1 MPRIEPAHFRRLLEE
16 VIVMLNR
23 FNQFIEKWMFL
34 VTPCCLAVGV
44 LFPSVA
50 GLGVPYVP
58 IVFAFMTFIG
68 GLKSS
73 FRDIAEVFRKPLPL
87 LLSLVMLHVALP
99 ALACGL
105 GRLLF
110 PENMNVVTGMVLE
123 FAVPTAVV
131 GLMWVSIYHGNSPLS
146 LSLVIVDTLLAPFI
160 IPLTLRI
167 LVGSNVQIDPSQMM
181 LELLFMIALPALL
194 AMLLNQFSKGR
205 VKQTWPS
212 RLAPFSKLCLIF
224 VVTSNSSEVAPYI
237 RHMNAERFLVAGS
250 ILLLAASG
258 YALGWLLAALFR
270 QNHSITVSMIYG
282 SGMRNISAGAVI
294 ASAYFPPEVVFPVMI
309 GTLFQQILAA
319 LFGMLVSRKQRSTSV
334 SPNV

>member
-1 MPRIEPAHFRRLLEE
+1 
-16 VIVMLNR
+16 MLNR

-34 VTPCCLAVGV
+34 VTPCCLAIGV
-44 LFPSVA
+44 LFPSA
-50 GLGVPYVP
+50 AKLGVPYVP

-87 LLSLVMLHVALP
+87 LLILATLHIVLP
-99 ALACGL
+99 AAACGL

-110 PENMNVVTGMVLE
+110 PENTNIVTGIVLE
-123 FAVPTAVV
+123 FAVPAAVV
-131 GLMWVSIYHGNSPLS
+131 GLMWVSIYHGYSPLS
-146 LSLVIVDTLLAPFI
+146 LSLVILDTLLAPFV

-167 LVGSNVQIDPSQMM
+167 LVGSNVKIDASQMM
-181 LELLFMIALPALL
+181 LELLFMIALPALI
-194 AMLLNQFSKGR
+194 AMLLNQFSNGR
-205 VKQTWPS
+205 VKETWPS

-224 VVTSNSSEVAPYI
+224 VVTANSSQVAPYI
-237 RHMNAERFLVAGS
+237 RHMTAERFLAAGS

-258 YALGWLLAALFR
+258 YAIGWLLAVLFR
-270 QNHSITVSMIYG
+270 QNHSLTVSMIYG

-294 ASAYFPPEVVFPVMI
+294 ASSYFPPEVVFPVMI

-319 LFGMLVSRKQRSTSV
+319 LFGMLSSQKQQNPSS
-334 SPNV
+334 SLL